1 MLLSI
6 LFCIFLLPWRT
17 FNITLRS
24 TKTFKFP
31 LNFKHHLFK
40 ILTNLWTLANS
51 KSVDF
56 DANGHTDEKLRVC
69 CIIIPALQPINH
81 VTYINFSELPFPL
94 LQKKDNNSTCF
105 IILLWE
111 LRYLTWDNVVRIE
124 IRREVNELFLSIY
137 ALWFENMFPL
147 CVCIVWSASLNR
159 PNPII
164 RTSLFF

>member
-1 MLLSI
+1 MLIS
-6 LFCIFLLPWRT
+6 
-17 FNITLRS
+17 
-24 TKTFKFP
+24 
-31 LNFKHHLFK
+31 
-40 ILTNLWTLANS
+40 
-51 KSVDF
+51 

-69 CIIIPALQPINH
+69 CITIPALQPVNH

-111 LRYLTWDNVVRIE
+111 LRYFTWDNVVRIE

-147 CVCIVWSASLNR
+147 CVCIVWSGYLNHYNQFIFLIYLRKFNVTLLEINFYSHASSRHQEVLIWLTCR
-159 PNPII
+159 ERKYLSAPWW
-164 RTSLFF
+164 